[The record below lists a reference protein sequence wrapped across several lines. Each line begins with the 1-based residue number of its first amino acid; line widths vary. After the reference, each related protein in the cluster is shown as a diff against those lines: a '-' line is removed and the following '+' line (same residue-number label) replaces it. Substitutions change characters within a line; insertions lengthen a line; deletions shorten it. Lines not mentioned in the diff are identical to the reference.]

1 MGTADCTIADLR
13 ISKIL
18 KIVESEPSKSV
29 QALARQANL
38 SSSRLCHLF
47 KAQTGKSLKS
57 FLSDQRLE
65 RAAALLRTTE
75 MRVKEISY
83 AVGYC
88 QGPSFVR
95 AFRKKFDH
103 SPTSYRREQLL
114 LLTNSRF

>member
-1 MGTADCTIADLR
+1 MSTANHAIADLR

-18 KIVESEPSKSV
+18 KIVEYDPSKSI
-29 QALARQANL
+29 QALSRLANL

-47 KAQTGKSLKS
+47 KAQTGNSLKS

-65 RAAALLRTTE
+65 KAATLLLTTE
-75 MRVKEISY
+75 MRIKEISY

-88 QGPSFVR
+88 QEPSFVR

>member
-1 MGTADCTIADLR
+1 MGTANRTLVDLR

-18 KIVESEPSKSV
+18 KMVDSDPSQSV
-29 QALARQANL
+29 QVLARAANL
-38 SSSRLCHLF
+38 SSSRLSHLF

-65 RAAALLRTTE
+65 KAATLLLTTE
-75 MRVKEISY
+75 MRIKEISY

-88 QGPSFVR
+88 QEPSFVR
-95 AFRKKFDH
+95 AFRKKFDD
-103 SPTSYRREQLL
+103 SPSGYRREQQL

>member
-1 MGTADCTIADLR
+1 MGTADCAVADLR

-18 KIVESEPSKSV
+18 RIVKDDPSKSV
-29 QALARQANL
+29 QALSRLANL

-65 RAAALLRTTE
+65 KAANLLLTTE
-75 MRVKEISY
+75 MRIKEISY

-88 QGPSFVR
+88 QEPSFVR

-103 SPTSYRREQLL
+103 SPTSYRRGQLL

>member
-1 MGTADCTIADLR
+1 MSTANHMIVDSR
-13 ISKIL
+13 ISKIV
-18 KIVESEPSKSV
+18 KIVESDPSQSV
-29 QALARQANL
+29 PALARGANL
-38 SSSRLCHLF
+38 SSSRLSHLF

-65 RAAALLRTTE
+65 KAATLLLTTE
-75 MRVKEISY
+75 MRIKEISY

-88 QGPSFVR
+88 QEPSFVR

-103 SPTSYRREQLL
+103 SPSSYRREQQL